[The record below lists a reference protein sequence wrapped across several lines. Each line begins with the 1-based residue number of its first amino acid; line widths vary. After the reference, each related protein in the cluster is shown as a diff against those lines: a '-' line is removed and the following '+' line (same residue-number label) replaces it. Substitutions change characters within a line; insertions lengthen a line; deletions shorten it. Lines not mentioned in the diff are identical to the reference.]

1 MPTYTGEET
10 IQQTRNGTTILS
22 YIGNTPF
29 VKIKGIGCKLEYFNP
44 SGSTKDRIA
53 KYIIE
58 KAEKQGVLKKGYTV
72 VEATSGN
79 SGIAFSM
86 VCAVKGYSM
95 IVIMPE
101 GLTNERMEMLK
112 AYGAEI
118 IFTPKTEDLL
128 CEAVKIENQYS
139 KKKEHYAVKQF
150 ENEWNIEAHEK
161 TLGKELLKEMKTIDA
176 FVAGIGTGGTLIGA
190 GRAIRKKFPKA
201 KLIAVEPEESAVM
214 HWERPSHHKIE
225 GIGDG
230 FIPKII
236 ENHLY
241 LVDSV
246 VKIASKEA
254 IEMTKKLARDYGIL
268 AGISS
273 GANFLAC
280 QQLQEQGYKNICTV
294 FPDRGERYL
303 SMKFY

>member
-1 MPTYTGEET
+1 MQAPITEQI
-10 IQQTRNGTTILS
+10 IQKTKNGKTILDF
-22 YIGNTPF
+22 IGNTPF
-29 VKIKGIGCKLEYFNP
+29 VKIEDIGCKLEYFNP

-58 KAEKQGVLKKGYTV
+58 KAEKQGLLKKGYKV

-86 VCAVKGYSM
+86 VCAVKGYDM

-118 IFTPKTEDLL
+118 IFTPKAEDLL
-128 CEAVKIENQYS
+128 CEAVRLEDEYS
-139 KKKEHYAVKQF
+139 KKKGHYAVKQF
-150 ENEWNIEAHEK
+150 ENEWNIEAHQK
-161 TLGKELLKEMKTIDA
+161 TLGKEILKDMKTIDA
-176 FVAGIGTGGTLIGA
+176 FVAGIGTGGTLIGV
-190 GRAIRKKFPKA
+190 GNAIRKKFPTA
-201 KLIAVEPEESAVM
+201 KLAAVEPEESAVM

-241 LVDSV
+241 LVDEV
-246 VKIASKEA
+246 IKIKSKDA
-254 IEMTKKLARDYGIL
+254 IEMTKKLAKDYGIL

-280 QQLQEQGYKNICTV
+280 QQLQQQGYKNICTV